1 VALAWLITAAAIAL
15 GWFAPGLPV
24 DDLATRLAPGRKVEA
39 MCAGLDQ
46 ERLCLPTILPEL
58 RDGRHFVV
66 LIDVTAE
73 GMDAEVESLNRYAQG
88 NESPRLVVLSSGTA
102 EQNRAFFWKYGPAF
116 EVREAPA
123 SILKPL
129 YRTLPRSFLVWD
141 GDVTETWSGLP
152 DAMLGAVSSAP
163 PRNATDRKAVGESG

>member
-1 VALAWLITAAAIAL
+1 
-15 GWFAPGLPV
+15 
-24 DDLATRLAPGRKVEA
+24 

-58 RDGRHFVV
+58 LDGRHFVV
-66 LIDVTAE
+66 LIDVTQE
-73 GMDAEVESLNRYAQG
+73 GMDAEVDSLNRYAQA

-116 EVREAPA
+116 EVREAPS

-141 GDVTETWSGLP
+141 GNVAETWSGLP
-152 DAMLGAVSSAP
+152 EAMLGEASSKP
-163 PRNATDRKAVGESG
+163 PGSATDRKAAGESG